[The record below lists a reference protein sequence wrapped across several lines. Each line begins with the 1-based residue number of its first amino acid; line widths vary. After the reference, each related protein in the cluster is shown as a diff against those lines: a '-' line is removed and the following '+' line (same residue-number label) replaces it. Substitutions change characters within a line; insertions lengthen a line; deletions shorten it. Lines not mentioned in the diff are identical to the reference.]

1 MLASFIGFVSHEVC
15 WNLGCSEKVFL
26 AFITTVWEDVD
37 QVCPFKLMRCTQNHR
52 VNLDSDSDGRSSPAV
67 GEVTILI

>member
-1 MLASFIGFVSHEVC
+1 ML
-15 WNLGCSEKVFL
+15 L
-26 AFITTVWEDVD
+26 AFVVTAREDVD
-37 QVCPFKLMRCTQNHR
+37 QVCPFKLMRHTLNHR